1 MILGLHDAAVFLKQS
16 FLSSPSCAEII
27 SSFFMTSRCF
37 SLHSSFSTS
46 FLPISSGPSS
56 IAGVSHPFSYFSGV
70 SHVFC
75 RKSELF
81 CLQVLYS
88 LYLWLRKE
96 EVIFFYVKRKG
107 FFLILRNPK
116 TSTCAYRFVIIT
128 TAARSGRRK
137 LRMSTFTAQSKF
149 LALFV
154 YFLFSSSSLFC
165 IDRSRL
171 FINHF
176 TDADAVRSRR
186 TVSACKENLKGE
198 LFPSWL

>member
-27 SSFFMTSRCF
+27 SSFFMTNCCF

-96 EVIFFYVKRKG
+96 EVIFFFNIKRKG
-107 FFLILRNPK
+107 FFSHLEKSQDFHLCLQVCDNNHSCSLWEK
-116 TSTCAYRFVIIT
+116 EASD
-128 TAARSGRRK
+128 
-137 LRMSTFTAQSKF
+137 
-149 LALFV
+149 V
-154 YFLFSSSSLFC
+154 YFYSSVQVSCPFCVFSFFFFF
-165 IDRSRL
+165 
-171 FINHF
+171 FI
-176 TDADAVRSRR
+176 
-186 TVSACKENLKGE
+186 LY
-198 LFPSWL
+198 